1 MFSFRREGPRLAERT
16 IVGVVADVRYHA
28 LDDVSLDIYDP
39 ALQVDNRADNVVVRA
54 TGEAG
59 GIAGM
64 VRAIAREL
72 DREAIVD
79 EVTTMDAVVGR
90 AEAPWRLATWM
101 FVLFAVL
108 AFGLAAVGLFG
119 LVALDVEHRRREF
132 AIRVALGSTPT
143 AIRRRVLRRA
153 AGHVTVG
160 LAAGFATAAAGTSV
174 MRSLLFGIAPHDA
187 PTYAAVFALVIVV
200 VGMAAWLPARSAGR
214 NDPSAVLR
222 QS

>member
-1 MFSFRREGPRLAERT
+1 
-16 IVGVVADVRYHA
+16 
-28 LDDVSLDIYDP
+28 
-39 ALQVDNRADNVVVRA
+39 
-54 TGEAG
+54 
-59 GIAGM
+59 
-64 VRAIAREL
+64 
-72 DREAIVD
+72 
-79 EVTTMDAVVGR
+79 
-90 AEAPWRLATWM
+90 
-101 FVLFAVL
+101 
-108 AFGLAAVGLFG
+108 LFG